1 MKYLILSVC
10 SLFLSIGLLQAQN
23 TSKKDISKYETAYNY
38 LLSDSVASNYTYVV
52 SDTLIFMERS
62 PFWKFFQREGESS
75 IDCISRIDSMDN
87 ENRFTKEYSREL
99 TRTFGTNIENA
110 NLYFSKVTDNVL
122 FAEYFYRYG
131 LKQDKL
137 NIPSRYNAGYRY
149 LFVFDSNNKIKEVL
163 KQMVAYK

>member
-1 MKYLILSVC
+1 MKYLVLSVC
-10 SLFLSIGLLQAQN
+10 FLFLSIGLQAQD

-38 LLSDSVASNYTYVV
+38 LLADSATSSYTYVV

-75 IDCISRIDSMDN
+75 VDCISRIDSIDN

-99 TRTFGTNIENA
+99 TKAFGTNVENA
-110 NLYFSKVTDNVL
+110 NLYFSKVSDNVL

-131 LKQDKL
+131 FKQNKL
-137 NIPSRYNAGYRY
+137 TVPAKYNAGYRY
-149 LFVFDSNNKIKEVL
+149 LFVFDSDNSIREVL